1 MDLSLFDYDLPREY
15 IAQHPPEKRGTSRMM
30 VVPLDG
36 SAFRHTV
43 FSELPEF
50 LEPGDCLVLN
60 DTRVIP
66 ARLIGRRPTGGE
78 SEVFLLECVEGD
90 CWRALVRPAR
100 RMGPGTE
107 VNIGDTITATVLQ
120 EPQDGET
127 TVKLEYEGDFADALE
142 QAGQTPLPPYIHRDE
157 PHPEDRHRYQT
168 IYADESGAVAA
179 PTAGLH
185 FTEEILQQISDKG
198 IRTARLTLHV
208 GLGTFQP
215 ITSPHIENHDMHSE
229 RYEVSLETA
238 ETINATRAA
247 GGRIIAV
254 GTTVVRTLET
264 CVDEGGVVHASS
276 GATDLYITPG
286 YRFKAIDGLLTN
298 FHLPK
303 SSLLVMVSAL
313 AGRRRILAAYEE
325 AIQKNYRFYSYGDC
339 MLII

>member
-1 MDLSLFDYDLPREY
+1 
-15 IAQHPPEKRGTSRMM
+15 MM
-30 VVPLDG
+30 IVPMDG

-43 FSELPEF
+43 FSELPEL

-90 CWRALVRPAR
+90 RWRALVRPAR

-107 VNIGDTITATVLQ
+107 VTISNTITATVLE
-120 EPQDGET
+120 EPEGGET
-127 TVKLEYEGDFADALE
+127 IVKLEYEGDFSEALE
-142 QAGQTPLPPYIHRDE
+142 QAGQTPLPPYIRRDE
-157 PHPEDRHRYQT
+157 PHPEDRYRYQT

-185 FTEEILQQISDKG
+185 FTEKILEQIRKKDVQV
-198 IRTARLTLHV
+198 ARLTLHV

-215 ITSPHIENHDMHSE
+215 ITAERIENHDIHSE
-229 RYEVSLETA
+229 RYELSAQTA
-238 ETINATRAA
+238 EVINKSRAA

-264 CVDEGGVVHASS
+264 CADERGSVHAAS
-276 GATDLYITPG
+276 GATDLYIRPG
-286 YRFKAIDGLLTN
+286 YHFKAIDGLLTN

-313 AGRRRILAAYEE
+313 VGRRRILAAYEE
-325 AIQKNYRFYSYGDC
+325 AVQKGYRFYSYGDC

>member
-15 IAQHPPEKRGTSRMM
+15 IAQHPPQKRGASRMM
-30 VVPLDG
+30 IVPLDG
-36 SAFRHTV
+36 SAFRHTI
-43 FSELPEF
+43 FSRLPE
-50 LEPGDCLVLN
+50 LLKPGDCLVLN

-66 ARLIGRRPTGGE
+66 ARLLGRRPTGGR

-90 CWRALVRPAR
+90 RWRALVRPAR

-107 VNIGDTITATVLQ
+107 VTISDTITATVLQ
-120 EPQDGET
+120 EPEDGET
-127 TVKLEYEGDFADALE
+127 TVKLDYQGDFAEALE
-142 QAGQTPLPPYIHRDE
+142 QAGHTPLPPYIHRDE
-157 PHPEDRHRYQT
+157 PHQDDRHRYQT

-185 FTEEILQQISDKG
+185 FTEEILEQISKKG

-215 ITSPHIENHDMHSE
+215 ITAERIENHDMHSE
-229 RYEVSLETA
+229 RYEVAAETA
-238 ETINATRAA
+238 SIINTTRAE
-247 GGRIIAV
+247 GGRIVAV

-264 CVDEGGVVHASS
+264 CADDERTVHACS
-276 GATDLYITPG
+276 GTTDLYITPG

-313 AGRRRILAAYEE
+313 VGRERILKAYEE
-325 AIQKNYRFYSYGDC
+325 AMEEEYRFYSYGDC